1 MPVYETLSEAVDDLR
16 SRGFTV
22 DLNLAFDKLK
32 CHETGVCLS
41 PNQFDIVEYYR
52 FKGNANPSDEDI
64 VFAISSKD
72 STIKGTLVSSYGAYQ
87 QDLSEELIKKLSLY
101 ER

>member
-1 MPVYETLSEAVDDLR
+1 MPVYETLSEALDDLR
-16 SRGFTV
+16 SRGFTI

-41 PNQFDIVEYYR
+41 PDEFDVVEYYR
-52 FKGNANPSDEDI
+52 FEGETNPSDQEI

-72 STIKGTLVSSYGAYQ
+72 STTKGTLVSSYGVYREDAT
-87 QDLSEELIKKLSLY
+87 EELIQKLSMH
-101 ER
+101 EQ